1 MNTNSL
7 KKTLVVL
14 KNSFRFWDTKN
25 LNKFFR
31 ALIFTRGVK
40 N

>member
-7 KKTLVVL
+7 KKTFVVL
-14 KNSFRFWDTKN
+14 KNYFSFWDTKN
-25 LNKFFR
+25 LNKFFL
-31 ALIFTRGVK
+31 ALNFTRGVK